1 MALAAASSAQPVQ
14 LNPDQSDDS
23 LTAAE
28 ATSSA
33 PVEQNEAAFSA
44 LQPASPEL
52 LVTGYPGELLP
63 TPEVGENPTSYP
75 AGSENESNVSV
86 IGSGSQNS
94 ESPASESTPTD
105 QAMQGTVLLWGG
117 CVLATLIF
125 AASIF
130 GSIYLYTRKRE

>member
-1 MALAAASSAQPVQ
+1 MAIRCYRQTRMLPASVQ
-14 LNPDQSDDS
+14 L
-23 LTAAE
+23 
-28 ATSSA
+28 
-33 PVEQNEAAFSA
+33 VEMFGVEVRGHPG
-44 LQPASPEL
+44 LRPL
-52 LVTGYPGELLP
+52 LL
-63 TPEVGENPTSYP
+63 TPEVSVNPTSSP